1 MNTLSKWPLDDTT
14 RRRAMQHSTATTRL
28 RAKVGRFADPRIL
41 FPLLSI
47 LVLSVIWSATYKL
60 IKVERAN
67 GEAVATGTARHLLN
81 TYEAQVVR
89 AVREIDQTLKMIQYV
104 HETRSAE
111 ATLAELELRNLLLPK
126 LLFVITVVNSDGKVV
141 ASSQQTQSPSGDA
154 PQDLSVLKSGDGL
167 WVDKPR
173 RNSASGNWTLQFG
186 RRLKTADGAYAGAAL
201 VAVDASYFVSGYDP
215 ARMGKH
221 GLLGLLGTDGILRA
235 GRVGDTVTAG
245 SALDYAAAVP
255 DTDGGDPTIS
265 LSAIGWD
272 GVRRYSGAQELYE
285 YPLAVMVGLSQ
296 DEQLAAA
303 DGNVRGYLWRAAIGS
318 ALLILLT
325 TVLGRMS
332 WQLARSRLRENEA
345 KLNHALRVEYLAYH
359 DGLTALPN
367 RSLFNRLLGQSISQ
381 AQRYSKR
388 LAVAFID
395 LDRFKQIN
403 DTLGHEAGD
412 QLLKEVAAR
421 LKACLRDSDIVARLG
436 GDEFVVLLTEL
447 DEEKYAAAV
456 AQKIIAA
463 IARPFVLVGQDFRVT
478 ASIGISIY
486 PQDGH
491 DEQTL
496 TKNADIAMY
505 QAKEDGKNTFQ
516 FYSGKLNS
524 NSLER
529 LTLESSLRHALE
541 RREFQLYYQAKRDID
556 SGQITGMEALLRW
569 RHPDL
574 GMVAPMQFIPVAEET
589 GLIVPIGKWV
599 INTACLQNVA
609 WQKQGLAHVS
619 IAVNLTARQ
628 FFDEHLLSD
637 IAAILKTTGM
647 EPRLLEIEIHE
658 SLLIRDIEKT
668 LAILRALK
676 AMRIR
681 IAIDDFGVGYSSLA
695 TLQRFPLDTIK
706 IDRSFI
712 RDVATLG
719 EDRTLT
725 QAIIAMGKSLSLTV
739 VAQGVET
746 KEQADFLRQHA
757 CDEFQ
762 GFYFNKPVSAE
773 HFTELLQAQK
783 TSTTYTGS
791 RMAQSRTTS

>member
-1 MNTLSKWPLDDTT
+1 VTTLSKWPLDDTT
-14 RRRAMQHSTATTRL
+14 RRRAMQSATASTGL
-28 RAKVGRFADPRIL
+28 RAKMSRFADPRIL
-41 FPLLSI
+41 FPLLSV

-60 IKVERAN
+60 IKVEHAN
-67 GEAVATGTARHLLN
+67 AEAAATGSALELLN
-81 TYEAQVVR
+81 TYEAQIVR
-89 AVREIDQTLKMIQYV
+89 AVREIDETLKMIQYV
-104 HETRSAE
+104 HESKGAE
-111 ATLAELELRNLLLPK
+111 ATLAELESRNLLLPK
-126 LLFVITVVNSDGKVV
+126 LLFVITVVNSDGNVV
-141 ASSQQTQSPSGDA
+141 ASSQQAQVPAGIVL
-154 PQDLSVLKSGDGL
+154 QDLSELKSDDGL

-173 RNSASGNWTLQFG
+173 RNSISGNWTLQFG
-186 RRLKTADGAYAGAAL
+186 RRLRTADGAYAGAAL

-235 GRVGDTVTAG
+235 GRIGDTVTAG
-245 SALDYAAAVP
+245 NALEYAGAVP
-255 DTDGGDPTIS
+255 DADLGEATIS
-265 LSAIGWD
+265 VLANGWD
-272 GVRRYSGAQELYE
+272 GVRRYSGAQELYD
-285 YPLAVMVGLSQ
+285 YPLAVMIGLSEE
-296 DEQLAAA
+296 EQLATANLNA
-303 DGNVRGYLWRAAIGS
+303 RRYVWRAAIGS
-318 ALLILLT
+318 AFLLLLT
-325 TVLGRMS
+325 TVLGRMG

-345 KLNHALRVEYLAYH
+345 KLVHALRVEYLAYH

-367 RSLFNRLLGQSISQ
+367 RSLFNRLLSQAISQ
-381 AQRYSKR
+381 AQRYNKH

-412 QLLKEVAAR
+412 ELLKEVATR
-421 LKACLRDSDIVARLG
+421 LKTCLRDSDIVARLG

-447 DEEKYAAAV
+447 DEEKYAATV

-463 IARPFVLVGQDFRVT
+463 VARPFVLLGQDFRVT

-486 PQDGH
+486 PQNGQ

-516 FYSGKLNS
+516 FYSGALNS

-541 RREFQLYYQAKRDID
+541 RREFQLYYQAKRDIA

-569 RHPDL
+569 HHPDL
-574 GMVAPMQFIPVAEET
+574 GLVAPMQFIPVAEET

-599 INTACLQNVA
+599 ISTACLQNVA

-628 FFDEHLLSD
+628 FFDEHLLRD
-637 IAAILKTTGM
+637 LTAILAATRM

-668 LAILRALK
+668 LTILTALK

-681 IAIDDFGVGYSSLA
+681 IAIDDFGVGYSSLS

-725 QAIIAMGKSLSLTV
+725 QAIIAMAKTLSLTV

-746 KEQADFLRQHA
+746 REQADFLRQHA

-773 HFTELLQAQK
+773 LFTELLEAQK
-783 TSTTYTGS
+783 VSTTYAGT
-791 RMAQSRTTS
+791 RAALKRAP